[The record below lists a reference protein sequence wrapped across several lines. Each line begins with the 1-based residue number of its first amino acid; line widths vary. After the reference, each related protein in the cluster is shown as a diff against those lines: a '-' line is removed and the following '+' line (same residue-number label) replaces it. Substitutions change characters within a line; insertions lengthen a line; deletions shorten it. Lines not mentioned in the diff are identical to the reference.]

1 MDVTE
6 IIKSNVELD
15 WVTLPQFGKLVGLP
29 HARLYNAKDNW
40 PEGVVWQKLDNKIYF
55 SLRGWNKWLNDQAIQ
70 LVSEYEATAL
80 KLISQSKEKDASTSS
95 CRTHRR
101 RKTSPKR
108 ESYELV

>member
-1 MDVTE
+1 MDIIE

-29 HARLYNAKDNW
+29 HNRLYVAKDNW
-40 PEGVVWQKLDNKIYF
+40 PEGLVWQKLDNKIYF

-70 LVSEYEATAL
+70 QVSEYEATAL
-80 KLISQSKEKDASTSS
+80 KLISQSMASDVTSR
-95 CRTHRR
+95 CHTRQRQ
-101 RKTSPKR
+101 KTSHKR

>member
-1 MDVTE
+1 MDVIE

-29 HARLYNAKDNW
+29 HNRLYVAKDNW
-40 PEGVVWQKLDNKIYF
+40 PEGVVWQKIDNKIYF

-70 LVSEYEATAL
+70 QVLEYERAAS
-80 KLISQSKEKDASTSS
+80 KLTSQSMEGAVTSP
-95 CRTHRR
+95 CRTRQH
-101 RKTSPKR
+101 RKTSQKR

>member
-40 PEGVVWQKLDNKIYF
+40 PEGVVWQKIDNKIYF
-55 SLRGWNKWLNDQAIQ
+55 SLRGWNKWLNDQVIQ
-70 LVSEYEATAL
+70 KASEYEATAL
-80 KLISQSKEKDASTSS
+80 RLTSQSQAKGVNTSS
-95 CRTHRR
+95 CRTRQR
-101 RKTSPKR
+101 RKTSQKR

>member
-1 MDVTE
+1 MELAE

-29 HARLYNAKDNW
+29 HNRLYVAKDNW
-40 PEGVVWQKLDNKIYF
+40 PEGLVWQKIDNKIYF

-70 LVSEYEATAL
+70 RVSEYEATASR
-80 KLISQSKEKDASTSS
+80 LISQSAANAATSRS
-95 CRTHRR
+95 RTRR
-101 RKTSPKR
+101 RRQTLPKR